1 MEPVAGIVLYEAYDE
16 RQEMT
21 VYNRKNFF
29 FFLLNKETD
38 EQDSNTCSE
47 SQVQEKASKS
57 DWLPLSGSINKNN
70 VGKDILS
77 KLMTYK
83 SSRRK
88 ETFKK

>member
-57 DWLPLSGSINKNN
+57 D
-70 VGKDILS
+70 
-77 KLMTYK
+77 
-83 SSRRK
+83 
-88 ETFKK
+88 